1 MARHMSDTLTAPPPE
16 EEEDAILRLVADT
29 APAMLAYF
37 DADSRTCR
45 FANASYAEHFG
56 YKPHSIVGLSLSDIV
71 GESNWHQ
78 IEPYLD
84 AIGRNKAQTL
94 RYTHQIESWAGRTRH
109 LETVLR
115 PHEENGALK
124 GVVALMTDV
133 SHHHFVSQQMRDSEE
148 RMRRFAAI
156 TTEAIVLHRDGLIL
170 DGNDALSRLSGY
182 SLQELRG
189 TPILDYVSSEENLL
203 ALQNMRGEREERF
216 ESVIVHKNGSLIPV
230 EVEAKTMPDERDNHR
245 IVVLRDLTD
254 SLRTRQRLDF
264 LAQHDLLTHL
274 PNRAHLN
281 QLLADAIKK
290 AASLESRLA
299 VLSLD
304 LDQFKSVNDSLSHRA
319 GDLMLCELAQRL
331 RTTLRPQ
338 DIVARTGGDD
348 FVIVLCDNPSLL
360 ETEALV
366 SQLRDA
372 VEAPYLVD
380 ETQLVVSLSVGI
392 AMYPKDGQCLEA
404 LLSNAEAAQQ
414 MAKGRGRSLSQ
425 FYTPALESRATRMLM
440 QEQMLRNAVEH
451 GEFELH
457 YQPQAMIATGEL
469 AGFEALVR
477 WKHPHRGLV
486 SPDEFIGLAENRGLI
501 AAIDR
506 WVLSQACFQA
516 RSWQLAGFPC
526 IPVSVNLSAQEF
538 SQRDVVQEVSQ
549 ALTESGLE
557 ARYLHIEV
565 TETTLM
571 LSNTQMQQTLHSLK
585 ALGVGLAIDDFGT
598 GYSSLAYLRKHPID
612 RLKIDRSF
620 VADLPHNP
628 DATAIVNAIVQMGQS
643 LHLEVLAEGVENTEQ
658 QKLLQKMGCAMMQG
672 FLVSAPLPA
681 ESATAWMSQHC
692 QLLQRQ

>member
-1 MARHMSDTLTAPPPE
+1 
-16 EEEDAILRLVADT
+16 
-29 APAMLAYF
+29 
-37 DADSRTCR
+37 
-45 FANASYAEHFG
+45 
-56 YKPHSIVGLSLSDIV
+56 
-71 GESNWHQ
+71 
-78 IEPYLD
+78 
-84 AIGRNKAQTL
+84 
-94 RYTHQIESWAGRTRH
+94 
-109 LETVLR
+109 
-115 PHEENGALK
+115 
-124 GVVALMTDV
+124 
-133 SHHHFVSQQMRDSEE
+133 
-148 RMRRFAAI
+148 
-156 TTEAIVLHRDGLIL
+156 
-170 DGNDALSRLSGY
+170 
-182 SLQELRG
+182 
-189 TPILDYVSSEENLL
+189 
-203 ALQNMRGEREERF
+203 
-216 ESVIVHKNGSLIPV
+216 
-230 EVEAKTMPDERDNHR
+230 
-245 IVVLRDLTD
+245 
-254 SLRTRQRLDF
+254 
-264 LAQHDLLTHL
+264 
-274 PNRAHLN
+274 
-281 QLLADAIKK
+281 
-290 AASLESRLA
+290 
-299 VLSLD
+299 
-304 LDQFKSVNDSLSHRA
+304 
-319 GDLMLCELAQRL
+319 MLCELAQRL

-414 MAKGRGRSLSQ
+414 MAKGRGRSFSQ

-457 YQPQAMIATGEL
+457 YQPQVQIATGEL

-486 SPDEFIGLAENRGLI
+486 SPDEFIGFAENRGLI
-501 AAIDR
+501 AAVDR
-506 WVLSQACFQA
+506 WVLNQACRQA
-516 RSWQLAGFPC
+516 HSWQQAGFPHV
-526 IPVSVNLSAQEF
+526 PVAVNLSAQEF

-549 ALTESGLE
+549 ALSDSRLD
-557 ARYLHIEV
+557 ARYLHLEV

-571 LSNTQMQQTLHSLK
+571 LSSSQMQQTLHALK

-620 VADLPHNP
+620 VTDLPHNP

-643 LHLEVLAEGVENTEQ
+643 LHLEVLAEGVENSEQ
-658 QKLLQKMGCAMMQG
+658 RNLLQKMGCAMMQG

-681 ESATAWMSQHC
+681 ERASAWMSQHC